1 MPGLIHLSPHV
12 FSVGGMQTLAR
23 RNLALD
29 RTRGTES
36 RPLSLFDRPDPT
48 VRPESCLGARGWWNL
63 RTLRGRLVRRL
74 PEPGA
79 TIIYYN
85 GWGLP
90 ILADRD
96 QAARR
101 LVFLATDWPG
111 FAPAV
116 TAMAPW
122 CDGFVCVSDELV
134 AKVRATIPPF
144 PAERILAVPLAA
156 ESFPPREPRRP
167 DPARPLVVGFV
178 ARLERD
184 QKRADLLPTLIQ
196 ATRRTGIAVRWE
208 IVGDGSERRSLE
220 RALAGTNGVTFHG
233 MTHGDGYRRIVGQ
246 LDLIVFM
253 SEYEGAPLAM
263 LDAMAAGVIP
273 VFPSIGG
280 MAERYAAAVAPGCVY
295 PAGDIGA
302 AAQRIAILA
311 QEPNRTEL
319 DRRCRELVAG
329 HSPAAYAAAYER
341 AVEGLMSAP
350 RISRVGG
357 LRKPQLTDWLPL
369 AIVKRTCPDVIWR

>member
-1 MPGLIHLSPHV
+1 MV
-12 FSVGGMQTLAR
+12 R

-29 RTRGTES
+29 RARGVES
-36 RPLSLFDRPDPT
+36 RPLALFDRADSAGPAEF
-48 VRPESCLGARGWWNL
+48 RLGARGWWNL
-63 RTLRGRLVRRL
+63 RSLRRMLAHRL

-79 TIIYYN
+79 TMIYYN

-90 ILADRD
+90 VLANCDRG
-96 QAARR
+96 ARR
-101 LVFLATDWPG
+101 LAFLATDWPG
-111 FAPAV
+111 FTPAV

-134 AKVRATIPPF
+134 GKVRATIPHF

-156 ESFPPREPRRP
+156 ESFPPRQPRRP
-167 DPARPLVVGFV
+167 DPTRPLVVGFV

-184 QKRADLLPTLIQ
+184 QKRADLLPALIQ
-196 ATRRTGIAVRWE
+196 AMRRTGIAVRWE

-233 MTHGDGYRRIVGQ
+233 MTQGDGYRRIVGQ

-263 LDAMAAGVIP
+263 LDAMAAGAIP

-311 QEPNRTEL
+311 QEPNRAEL
-319 DRRCRELVAG
+319 DRRCRELVAA

-341 AVEGLMSAP
+341 AVEGLTTAP

-357 LRKPQLTDWLPL
+357 QRKPQLTDWLPL